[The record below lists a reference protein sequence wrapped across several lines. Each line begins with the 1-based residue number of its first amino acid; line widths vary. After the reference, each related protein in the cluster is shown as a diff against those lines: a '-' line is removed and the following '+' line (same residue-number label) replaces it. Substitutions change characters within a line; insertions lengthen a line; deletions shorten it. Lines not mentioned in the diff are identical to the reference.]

1 MDKPLREELTSD
13 RVARVTD
20 LAELQ
25 GFAGQPEGV
34 LAGASARLWRARG
47 SSSLRECDRSS

>member
-47 SSSLRECDRSS
+47 SSSLRECDCSS